1 MHTPVTAVQGEVGEV
16 LLVGQLVQ
24 PGGQSPGKP
33 ELTHG
38 SVVSRAAAA
47 D

>member
-1 MHTPVTAVQGEVGEV
+1 MHRPVTAVQGEVGEV

-38 SVVSRAAAA
+38 SVVSRAVAAV
-47 D
+47 